1 MESTPASWAGTHHR
15 GARVGP
21 GEEEAWLVGTTAH
34 PVVARAV
41 GRPDVDREVGDRRVG
56 DGVDHH
62 RPVLDDAPLL
72 VLLADHVARRV
83 LEEQQGDVDLVGQL
97 DELGRLVGFLG
108 EEHAAVVGQHPDRIA
123 VDRRPPGHQAGA
135 VERLELVEPGAVD
148 DPGEHLAGIEG
159 HLRVGGG
166 DPEQLLGIVDGLVG
180 GHRGA
185 RALLAPV
192 EAADDLAPDP
202 NGVELVG
209 GELVGEAGDPGV
221 HRGAAELLVGR
232 FLAGRHLDQGRAPE
246 EDLGAL
252 LDHHDVVAHARHV
265 CAPCGRVAE
274 DERNG
279 GERGRRP
286 PGEVA
291 EGPSTGDEQL
301 CLRREVGAARL
312 DQVDR
317 GKTVLERDVG
327 ATCAFPEREGVHRAA
342 PHRRVVRRDEAF
354 GALHDADAEDGS
366 GADVV
371 LGSPCRQ
378 GGQLEERR
386 VAVQEELDP
395 LAGRQLSALAVS
407 GDVALA
413 ATGASLVEFCGD
425 LGQCGLEREV
435 IGAVRLRAGVDVGGE
450 DGHERGSST
459 VRRRAATKEAPGRTL
474 RADVGRIGPW
484 PVRRHRAAPDRCL
497 RSCWRR
503 ERGLACGRRG
513 RSPFIGSVAGRWCST
528 SSTRYAISR

>member
-1 MESTPASWAGTHHR
+1 MTDRQMPSTVRVSRGIDDAVVVEPSGEEQGERLGLDLGLDHLPHGCVGLLVEGLAPRRRGLPADDGEHAGQLGRAHHR
-15 GARVGP
+15 RARVGP
-21 GEEEAWLVGTTAH
+21 GEEETWLVGTAAH

-83 LEEQQGDVDLVGQL
+83 LEEQQWDVDLVGQL

-180 GHRGA
+180 RHRGA
-185 RALLAPV
+185 RAPLAPV
-192 EAADDLAPDP
+192 EPAHDLASDP

-246 EDLGAL
+246 EDLRAL

-265 CAPCGRVAE
+265 CAPRGRVAE
-274 DERNG
+274 DERDG
-279 GERGRRP
+279 GQARP
-286 PGEVA
+286 P
-291 EGPSTGDEQL
+291 T
-301 CLRREVGAARL
+301 
-312 DQVDR
+312 
-317 GKTVLERDVG
+317 
-327 ATCAFPEREGVHRAA
+327 
-342 PHRRVVRRDEAF
+342 
-354 GALHDADAEDGS
+354 
-366 GADVV
+366 
-371 LGSPCRQ
+371 
-378 GGQLEERR
+378 
-386 VAVQEELDP
+386 
-395 LAGRQLSALAVS
+395 AG
-407 GDVALA
+407 
-413 ATGASLVEFCGD
+413 
-425 LGQCGLEREV
+425 
-435 IGAVRLRAGVDVGGE
+435 
-450 DGHERGSST
+450 
-459 VRRRAATKEAPGRTL
+459 
-474 RADVGRIGPW
+474 
-484 PVRRHRAAPDRCL
+484 
-497 RSCWRR
+497 
-503 ERGLACGRRG
+503 
-513 RSPFIGSVAGRWCST
+513 
-528 SSTRYAISR
+528 